1 VAAYFANK
9 QMTKKGKTS
18 ASGGIKWKHSALE
31 IDFAFLDANIEPH
44 KIQIRLQVGMVWRT
58 FMTQWLPTRMK

>member
-44 KIQIRLQVGMVWRT
+44 KV
-58 FMTQWLPTRMK
+58 

>member
-1 VAAYFANK
+1 MCGCIFCEQTNE
-9 QMTKKGKTS
+9 KKGKTS

-44 KIQIRLQVGMVWRT
+44 KV
-58 FMTQWLPTRMK
+58 